1 MITTQRSHYLNI
13 LAAKN
18 NILLLSDN
26 PYPAFDAVKEN
37 FAVAVHHNMQQYQLD
52 NIHATLL
59 HHNINV
65 ILLDATSSSTN
76 AKEFYHQIKIHN
88 PRILVI
94 SILDTTTAPNA
105 VDMTQNSDT
114 AIFAPFTL
122 QEFKGKLFDVLS
134 IIYTILSIGKAQVSS
149 STKENDIDDFL
160 NNQAGAVLFIVD
172 QLTEINISLKNGE
185 LSNDLLKSI
194 SENLQ
199 RISDIFSLNDSFK
212 KLIPNF
218 TELIE
223 FIENIKLDELEPSSL
238 KYFDYLANIIED
250 INVSMMH
257 LFDKKI
263 ISDISMC
270 QLSLKKNVELLEIMF
285 NNGTDATSDLE
296 FFYD

>member
-13 LAAKN
+13 LASKN
-18 NILLLSDN
+18 SILLLSDN
-26 PYPAFDAVKEN
+26 PYPAFDAVKDN
-37 FAVAVHHNMQQYQLD
+37 FAVAVHHNMQQDELD

-59 HHNINV
+59 HHKINV

-94 SILDTTTAPNA
+94 SILDSTTASNA
-105 VDMTQNSDT
+105 VYMTQNSDM

-122 QEFKGKLFDVLS
+122 QEFKGKLFDILS
-134 IIYTILSIGKAQVSS
+134 IIYTILSIGKHHVSC
-149 STKENDIDDFL
+149 STKENNIDNFL
-160 NNQAGAVLFIVD
+160 NNQAGAILFIVD
-172 QLTEINISLKNGE
+172 QLTEINIALKNGE
-185 LSNDLLKSI
+185 LSNDLLKTI

-199 RISDIFSLNDSFK
+199 KISDIFSLNDSFVQI
-212 KLIPNF
+212 IPNF
-218 TELIE
+218 KELIE
-223 FIENIKLDELEPSSL
+223 FIENIKLDEIEPSSL
-238 KYFDYLANIIED
+238 KYFDYLADIIED
-250 INVSMMH
+250 VNVSMMQ

-270 QLSLKKNVELLEIMF
+270 QLSLKRNIELLEIMF
-285 NNGTDATSDLE
+285 NDGTDVTSDLE